1 MNKELYPIM
10 NEIYSL
16 DEKKFYIFIPGSE
29 HLDQNYV
36 GRNVFVKDF
45 YYLDENFN
53 KFIGN
58 RRTDMVESEAKRL
71 EELGFDVFVGP
82 CSPEIEDENG
92 DFVPN
97 ESKDTKGIWQKA
109 TKEELAKYRSI
120 IKAQSEAK
128 KTKKLA

>member
-45 YYLDENFN
+45 YYL
-53 KFIGN
+53 
-58 RRTDMVESEAKRL
+58 V
-71 EELGFDVFVGP
+71 
-82 CSPEIEDENG
+82 
-92 DFVPN
+92 
-97 ESKDTKGIWQKA
+97 
-109 TKEELAKYRSI
+109 
-120 IKAQSEAK
+120 
-128 KTKKLA
+128 